1 MEQHAVFT
9 LPPDPPRPVNDGA
22 ADHLE
27 GMAIPNISL
36 PSTFGG
42 LVDLSRLSSPRTV
55 VYCYSMTYVP
65 GKPLSP
71 GCESIPEEDEC
82 TPETSGFQEHYG
94 ELLDL
99 KAEVFGLSTQTTEH
113 QIEMAD
119 RRHLPFEILS
129 DAEFRFCDALR
140 LPTVEVNGIRVLKHL
155 TLIIRGGRIEY
166 VFYPVFPPNQSADQV
181 VRWLTGHQIS

>member
-22 ADHLE
+22 ADHLG

-55 VYCYSMTYVP
+55 VYCYPMTHVP
-65 GKPLSP
+65 GNLLPREWDRIP
-71 GCESIPEEDEC
+71 GEDGC
-82 TPETSGFQEHYG
+82 APETCGFQEHYG
-94 ELLDL
+94 ELLEL
-99 KAEVFGLSTQTTEH
+99 KAEVFGLSTQTTEY
-113 QIEMAD
+113 QNEMAG

-129 DAEFRFCDALR
+129 DAEFKFYDALR
-140 LPTVEVNGIRVLKHL
+140 LPTVEVKGMRLLKRL
-155 TLIIRGGRIEY
+155 TLIIRGGRIEH
-166 VFYPVFPPNQSADQV
+166 VFYPVFPPNESADQV
-181 VRWLTGHQIS
+181 VQWLTGHPIG